1 MRFNRVIICSLLC
14 VVVPSGSPEN
24 RTQRHVV
31 ISRVWVTSPRLPRFR
46 SGWQDSNLRL
56 RAPKARGSATTL
68 HPESVRTAGFEP
80 AISCTPSRR
89 DTQASLR
96 SVLSSPCGSRT
107 RLFGLKGRCP
117 QPIDERAVSARS
129 FHAAEAQLGAHAE
142 RSGPG
147 GARTLVCGF
156 SGRRYT
162 VSATS
167 PTKKPGVTCTCDTGL
182 LGTHRDLR
190 SSVTSARD
198 ARAGYSPVDR
208 RNALCILVRLLY
220 LT

>member
-1 MRFNRVIICSLLC
+1 MVALRI
-14 VVVPSGSPEN
+14 E
-24 RTQRHVV
+24 QRHVV
-31 ISRVWVTSPRLPRFR
+31 ISRVRATSPRLPRAKVVVDPVGMAGLEPASPCSQSTWVR
-46 SGWQDSNLRL
+46 RYPTSR
-56 RAPKARGSATTL
+56 T
-68 HPESVRTAGFEP
+68 SVRTAGLEP

-96 SVLSSPCGSRT
+96 SDLSSPCGSRT

-117 QPIDERAVSARS
+117 QPIDERAASARGLC
-129 FHAAEAQLGAHAE
+129 AAEAPVCAHAD

-167 PTKKPGVTCTCDTGL
+167 PTKNPVSRALVTPGFLKPIVT
-182 LGTHRDLR
+182 
-190 SSVTSARD
+190 
-198 ARAGYSPVDR
+198 
-208 RNALCILVRLLY
+208 
-220 LT
+220 

>member
-1 MRFNRVIICSLLC
+1 MSSSLRSSASSC
-14 VVVPSGSPEN
+14 PVVA
-24 RTQRHVV
+24 
-31 ISRVWVTSPRLPRFR
+31 
-46 SGWQDSNLRL
+46 LRIEL
-56 RAPKARGSATTL
+56 SATWLSASFGPPALGYRNFSRDGRTRTCVFVL
-68 HPESVRTAGFEP
+68 PKHVGRPLPYIPLSHPVRTAGFEP

-96 SVLSSPCGSRT
+96 SVKSGSCGSRT
-107 RLFGLKGRCP
+107 RLCALKGRDP
-117 QPIDERAVSARS
+117 RSDRRTSRVS
-129 FHAAEAQLGAHAE
+129 AHAE

-147 GARTLVCGF
+147 GARTLV
-156 SGRRYT
+156 SWSSARRYT

-167 PTKKPGVTCTCDTGL
+167 PTKKPGVTCTCDTGFL
-182 LGTHRDLR
+182 ETHRDVR
-190 SSVTSARD
+190 SSVTSAKD